1 MSKCFVCEKELENGD
16 GICDECKE
24 KLENICVANVP
35 DKYKINHIIEPHIII
50 RCLICG
56 EETKRLHRIMSET
69 QTIDIC
75 DKCKKAVMKMREE
88 TDGN

>member
-1 MSKCFVCEKELENGD
+1 MSRCFVCKKELENSD
-16 GICDECKE
+16 EICDECKE
-24 KLENICVANVP
+24 KLNTSICVANVP
-35 DKYKINHIIEPHIII
+35 DEYRINTIVKPNFII

-56 EETKRLHRIMSET
+56 EETKRLYTLISET

-88 TDGN
+88 QE